1 MHGYSAAVAA
11 IQYSSRAAPR
21 GVQIKFRRRRGEF
34 THPRRARQALR
45 PYLCLSLA
53 AILAAEEEE
62 VHSYY
67 TAHKV
72 SVRPAAIYRRSNNHH
87 RPEKPPR
94 FSHQV
99 WKICCN
105 ARFRHTHRL
114 SPLCACVCHDEV
126 NLTHNRTGATGAFF
140 PSSPFY
146 VNSAKYDNK
155 NNSIQV
161 SSPEVKRGSGHV
173 QIFRIVGCMSM
184 MPNSCSALFKTL
196 SCTEIW

>member
-1 MHGYSAAVAA
+1 MFRPRGGGARCSVCTGTVLLLRRYSIVHV
-11 IQYSSRAAPR
+11 QPP

-87 RPEKPPR
+87 RPDKPPR

-114 SPLCACVCHDEV
+114 SPLCVC
-126 NLTHNRTGATGAFF
+126 
-140 PSSPFY
+140 
-146 VNSAKYDNK
+146 
-155 NNSIQV
+155 
-161 SSPEVKRGSGHV
+161 
-173 QIFRIVGCMSM
+173 IVGCMSM
-184 MPNSCSALFKTL
+184 MPNSCSALFKML